1 MDPANL
7 FEPGEPMPEE
17 VTTVLYESATTR
29 IEQIISWGQATAESF
44 WYDQA
49 EDEWLILLM
58 LCYAAGHSVL
68 VLIAGTSVG
77 FVQRLKGS
85 AHYERFS
92 FWSEKI
98 LGALIFAVGVYMFWL
113 AL

>member
-29 IEQIISWGQATAESF
+29 VEQIISWGQATAESF

-49 EDEWLILLM
+49 EGEWLILLKGR
-58 LCYAAGHSVL
+58 AVL
-68 VLIAGTSVG
+68 RYDDGSLIAL
-77 FVQRLKGS
+77 RKGKPHLIP
-85 AHYERFS
+85 AHARHQVAATTAPTIWLCVFS
-92 FWSEKI
+92 KISEE
-98 LGALIFAVGVYMFWL
+98 
-113 AL
+113 